1 MSALPHLRIG
11 LLAFVLGA
19 SLILGVGGVF
29 ADSLRINMLF
39 RPRERNVENAI
50 GQVAEREKAV
60 HAASGNFVMFSDADL
75 ERNPSLLGLP
85 WSSFPVKDFLFDAR
99 NLESGNI
106 RLRALPRTE
115 SVMALAI
122 RARLYIAELSP
133 KGETVHSGWYPE
145 ND

>member
-1 MSALPHLRIG
+1 MSAPSLRLG
-11 LLAFVLGA
+11 LLAFVLGTA
-19 SLILGVGGVF
+19 LILGVAGVF
-29 ADSLRINMLF
+29 ADSIRTNVVF
-39 RPRERNVENAI
+39 HPRERKVENAI
-50 GQVAEREKAV
+50 GQVAGREKAV
-60 HAASGNFVMFSDADL
+60 HAASGNFVMFSNADL

-85 WSSFPVKDFLFDAR
+85 WSSFPVKDFLFDAH
-99 NLESGNI
+99 NLDSGNI

-122 RARLYIAELSP
+122 RARLYITELSP